1 MRKFIV
7 LMLLAVTTSGCG
19 AIAAKMA
26 RVTPTP
32 QQMAGIKTIQVIDK
46 TDPLILQGT
55 DAGMITEF
63 IHTAL
68 KGKGYEPCVAP
79 CQADATAT
87 VNVTQF
93 ARKMSYN
100 SAIRVLSPKS
110 VMFFTFQI
118 HNKSGAMLM
127 DHLIRHSQST
137 AQRDLMVIGVQELAS
152 YIPPAK

>member
-1 MRKFIV
+1 MRRLIV
-7 LMLLAVTTSGCG
+7 LMLLAVTTTGCG
-19 AIAAKMA
+19 AIIAKME

-32 QQMAGIKTIQVIDK
+32 EQMAGIRTIQVVDK

-55 DAGMITEF
+55 DAATITEF

-68 KGKGYEPCVAP
+68 KGKGYEPCRAP

-93 ARKMSYN
+93 ARKVSYN
-100 SAIRVLSPKS
+100 PATRAVSPKS

-118 HNKSGAMLM
+118 HNKSGALLM

-152 YIPPAK
+152 YIPAAR